1 MARAKAAQAESVAIE
16 LPALD
21 IRTMQIT
28 IVGDSALICHA
39 WSAKAKRAMLDKQM
53 KKARQAKEA
62 KSPEDDFRDSP
73 LPSPGRRLRLPS
85 RCLQERCSRSMLV
98 AISQASRRFS
108 AAGRST
114 LSAIS

>member
-53 KKARQAKEA
+53 KKRDKPRRQNLRKMISAIA
-62 KSPEDDFRDSP
+62 LYPHPAVGYAFPAVAFKSAAVD
-73 LPSPGRRLRLPS
+73 
-85 RCLQERCSRSMLV
+85 RCL
-98 AISQASRRFS
+98 
-108 AAGRST
+108 
-114 LSAIS
+114 